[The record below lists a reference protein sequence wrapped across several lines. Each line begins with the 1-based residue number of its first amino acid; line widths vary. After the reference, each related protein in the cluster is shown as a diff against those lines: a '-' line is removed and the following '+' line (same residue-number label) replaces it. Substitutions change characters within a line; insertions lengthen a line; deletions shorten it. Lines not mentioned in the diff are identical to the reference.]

1 MRGNKIWYLRIY
13 YFYFCFLPLSVLLYK
28 VAKNIKIQNILL
40 VVLSLL
46 FYAWGNPVHVILLI
60 LSILWNYF
68 TALELNE
75 QEDEKARKII
85 LIVAIVVDLLLLGV
99 YKYTGFVMNIRHI
112 QSSIQIAL
120 PVGLSFFTFSELS
133 YLFDVYNNK
142 SEPQKKLDF
151 LFIICKLLWKNQ
163 YGTHRLLS

>member
-1 MRGNKIWYLRIY
+1 MVFTDLL
-13 YFYFCFLPLSVLLYK
+13 FLFCFLPISVLLYK

-85 LIVAIVVDLLLLGV
+85 LIVGFCDEYPSYSI
-99 YKYTGFVMNIRHI
+99 KYSNCT
-112 QSSIQIAL
+112 SSR
-120 PVGLSFFTFSELS
+120 TFIL
-133 YLFDVYNNK
+133 YL
-142 SEPQKKLDF
+142 
-151 LFIICKLLWKNQ
+151 
-163 YGTHRLLS
+163 